1 MSPVRIM
8 IASVILLLA
17 GTTNFAQTTDLFISE
32 YVEGRPENKAI
43 ELINYTGDEVDL
55 SEYSLEIV
63 FEGQAANA
71 VNVPLAGTLPNGRT
85 FVVAN
90 PLTDIE
96 ANLTSEAFTFNGNDA
111 ILLKSGDVIVDS
123 VGRSDTVLWWGRD
136 VTLRRSPDVCNGDT
150 NSMDAFNPRDEWI
163 IAGKDELG
171 DLKSH
176 ASPCR
181 PAPVEVEATEEPA
194 SDEVIDDTTPIGEI
208 QGLGHLSPLDGETV
222 LTSGIVTAAGENGFW
237 LQSVPGREDGDPA
250 TSDAIYVFTR
260 GNLDVNVGDELRVT
274 ATVAE
279 YRSDND
285 SGLLYLT
292 ELVDAEAVVVSD
304 GNALPEPIILGE
316 GGRIPPDTIIDDD
329 TNGNIHEDSE
339 YDPENDGIDFWE
351 SLEGMRVLVNEPMV
365 VEPTHP
371 RFGEMWVVGERGAN
385 SNSMSERGTIV
396 ISQDD
401 FNPERIQLDD
411 TLYPAEW
418 VDRSVG
424 AVFDG
429 AVVGVMHYSFGNYE
443 LLVTDEL
450 PPSFD
455 VVEREVTELMNSDN
469 QLTVASFNLENLGG
483 NAEGTEFAARAELIV
498 ENLGAPD
505 ILALQEIQD
514 SSGDENDG
522 IVDAEVTLTK
532 LTEAIAFIGGPE
544 YAWTQINPVDGEDG
558 GRPGGNIRNVY
569 LYNPER
575 VNFDPTIEDG
585 NANSTL
591 NVNCEDDAIVMNVN
605 PGRIEPANDDI
616 YRNSR
621 KPLVAAFQFNG
632 ETIYLVNLHF
642 RSKIG
647 DGALFG
653 AIQPAEF
660 TSNVRR
666 IPQAQAA
673 HDVIA
678 QMLEC
683 EPDANLMAMGDMNDY
698 YFSEAI
704 QDTLADDLLYN
715 LMFDIPIN
723 ERYTVIFQ
731 GNANVFD
738 QILISEN
745 LQENW
750 SPEFDIVHVNVEFF
764 AEVADHDPVLAR
776 FTIGE

>member
-1 MSPVRIM
+1 MYPVRVLA
-8 IASVILLLA
+8 ASLVLLLV
-17 GTTNFAQTTDLFISE
+17 GVLSSAQTTDLFISE
-32 YVEGRPENKAI
+32 YLEGRPETKAV

-55 SEYSLEIV
+55 SGYSLEII
-63 FEGQAANA
+63 FEGQAANT
-71 VNVPLAGTLPNGRT
+71 VVVPLQGTLPNGRT
-85 FVVAN
+85 FVIAN
-90 PLTDIE
+90 PLMDID
-96 ANLTSEAFTFNGNDA
+96 ADLTSDAFTFNGNDA
-111 ILLKSGDVIVDS
+111 ILLKSGEDVIDS
-123 VGRSDTVLWWGRD
+123 IGNSQSVLWWGRD

-150 NSMDAFNPRDEWI
+150 NPTDAFNPRDEWI
-163 IAGKDELG
+163 IAPKEAVDNLQ
-171 DLKSH
+171 SH
-176 ASPCR
+176 GARCR
-181 PAPVEVEATEEPA
+181 PAPAAAETTQEPEVA
-194 SDEVIDDTTPIGEI
+194 DDTTPIGEI

-222 LTSGIVTAAGENGFW
+222 LTSGIVTATGENGFW
-237 LQSVPGREDGDPA
+237 LQSAPGREDGNPA
-250 TSDAIYVFTR
+250 TSDGIYVFTR
-260 GNLDVNVGDELRVT
+260 GTLDVNVGDELRVT
-274 ATVAE
+274 ATVME

-292 ELVDAEAVVVSD
+292 ELVDAEAVVVSE
-304 GNALPEPIILGE
+304 GNALPEPVILGE

-329 TNGNIHEDSE
+329 TEGNIHEGSE

-365 VEPTHP
+365 IEPTHP
-371 RFGEMWVVGERGAN
+371 RFGEMWVVAERGAN
-385 SNSMSERGTIV
+385 SNSVSERGTIV
-396 ISQDD
+396 ISPDD

-411 TLYPAEW
+411 TLYTGEW

-424 AVFDG
+424 AIFDG
-429 AVVGVMHYSFGNYE
+429 AVTGVIHYSFSNYE
-443 LLVTDEL
+443 LLVVDEL
-450 PPSFD
+450 PESFD
-455 VVEREVTELMNSDN
+455 VIEREVTDLVSSDN

-483 NAEGTEFAARAELIV
+483 NANDAEFAARAELIV
-498 ENLGAPD
+498 ANLGSPD

-522 IVDAEVTLTK
+522 VVDADVTLTK
-532 LTEAIAFIGGPE
+532 LTEAIAFIDGPQYE
-544 YAWTQINPVDGEDG
+544 WVQINPVDGMDG

-575 VNFDPTIEDG
+575 VQFNPITAGAD
-585 NANSTL
+585 ASTAL
-591 NVNCEDDAIVMNVN
+591 SVACEDDRITMNVN

-621 KPLVAAFQFNG
+621 KPLVAAFEFNS
-632 ETIYLVNLHF
+632 ETIYMVNLHF

-653 AIQPAEF
+653 EIQPAEF
-660 TSNVRR
+660 TSNIRR

-673 HDVIA
+673 HDIIA

-683 EPDANLMAMGDMNDY
+683 DPGANLMAMGDMNDY

-704 QDTLADDLLYN
+704 QDTLAGDLLYN
-715 LMFDIPIN
+715 LMFDLPVN
-723 ERYTVIFQ
+723 ERYTVIYQ

-764 AEVADHDPVLAR
+764 EEVTDHDPVLAR